1 MAHNIEN
8 SIREILLCDE
18 DIEFCCKLLLKIT
31 FNCNN
36 WKWIQDICIELINSN
51 REKNLCGLTVTCIG
65 HLARIHGKIEKKRIF
80 ELFNQQKDNPYISD
94 RIEDAIDDINM
105 FVYK

>member
-31 FNCNN
+31 FNCDN
-36 WKWIQDICIELINSN
+36 WKWIQDICIDVINSN
-51 REKNLCGLTVTCIG
+51 REKNLCGLAVTCIG
-65 HLARIHGKIEKKRIF
+65 HLARIHGNIEKDKVYDF
-80 ELFNQQKDNPYISD
+80 LNNQKENPYIKD
-94 RIEDAIDDINM
+94 RIDGAIDDINM
-105 FVYK
+105 FVPE